1 MAGVVDTSAVI
12 ALERRGLRPG
22 DDLDQYLG
30 REVTIASNTASELL
44 VGVHRTNSAARR
56 QQREQF
62 VEWVFNELPILSFDL
77 HVARAHAQLAADLA
91 ALGQPLG
98 EHDLIIAATAL
109 AHDREVITHDLRDFS
124 RVPGLIVRQPSGP
137 TP

>member
-12 ALERRGLRPG
+12 ALERSGLRPG
-22 DDLDQYLG
+22 DDFGQYIG
-30 REVTIASNTASELL
+30 REVTIASITASELL
-44 VGVHRTNSAARR
+44 VGVHRTNSTARR

-62 VEWVFNELPILSFDL
+62 VEWVLNELPILSFDL
-77 HVARAHAQLAADLA
+77 HVASVHAQLATDLA

-98 EHDLIIAATAL
+98 KPDLIIAATAP
-109 AHDREVITHDLRDFS
+109 AHDREVITHDLRDFA
-124 RVPGLIVRQPSGP
+124 RVPGLIVWQPSGP

>member
-12 ALERRGLRPG
+12 ALARRGLRPG
-22 DDLDQYLG
+22 DDFGQYIG
-30 REVTIASNTASELL
+30 REVTIASITASELL

-77 HVARAHAQLAADLA
+77 HVARVHAQLAADLA

-109 AHDREVITHDLRDFS
+109 AHDREVITRMSSAIS
-124 RVPGLIVRQPSGP
+124 RASLA
-137 TP
+137 